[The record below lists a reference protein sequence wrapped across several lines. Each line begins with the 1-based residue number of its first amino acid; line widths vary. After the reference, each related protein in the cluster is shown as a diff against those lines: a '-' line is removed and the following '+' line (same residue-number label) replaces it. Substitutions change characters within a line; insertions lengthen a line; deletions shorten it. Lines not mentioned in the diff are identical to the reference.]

1 LTKSYLRGSN
11 SLERGADIRYFK
23 TMEMIEK
30 SDNQALLTDL
40 YEFTMAACYYKYQ
53 MFAPATFSLF
63 IREYP
68 PHRGYFVSAGLEDVL
83 CFLEAFHFNQE
94 DLDYLDNL
102 SIFPKD
108 FLHYLST
115 LRFTGDV
122 FAIPEGRIFFKDEPI
137 LEITAPIIEAQLVEP
152 FVINAINFQTSIA
165 TKASRCVYAAKGRN
179 LVDFSLRRTQG
190 GDAGLKVARAS
201 YMVGFVG
208 TSNVLAGKCYN
219 IPVFG
224 TMAHSFI
231 TSFERE
237 IDAFR
242 AFSKIFPE
250 NTVLLIDTYDTII
263 GAHKAAIVGKELLYQ
278 GKKLKGVRLDSGDIV
293 SLSKEVRQVFK
304 EAGLNNVMIFVSGGF
319 DEYKIAKV
327 LEEGAKIDAFGVG
340 TKMGVSADAPYTD
353 IAYKLVQ
360 YDGRPVLKLSTG
372 KKTIVGEKQL
382 FRLRE
387 KNKLQK
393 DIIALRTERLD
404 GEPLLIP
411 VMKDGKRLIHSEPL
425 TKIRERFQTEF
436 AALDNAY
443 KRLENPEVFLV
454 ELSGELQK
462 LQKQVVFKIIEKEL
476 GES

>member
-1 LTKSYLRGSN
+1 MDREINNK
-11 SLERGADIRYFK
+11 
-23 TMEMIEK
+23 
-30 SDNQALLTDL
+30 ALLTDL
-40 YEFTMAACYYKYQ
+40 YELTMATCYYKYQ

-83 CFLEAFHFNQE
+83 CFLESFHFNQK

-102 SIFPKD
+102 GIFPKD

-152 FVINAINFQTSIA
+152 FVINVINFQTTIA
-165 TKASRCVYAAKGRN
+165 TKASRCVYAARGRK

-190 GDAGLKVARAS
+190 VDAGLKVARAS
-201 YMVGFVG
+201 YIVGFGG
-208 TSNVLAGKCYN
+208 TSNVLAGKLYN

-231 TSFERE
+231 TSFKKE

-242 AFSKIFPE
+242 AFSKIFPQ

-263 GAHKAAIVGKELLYQ
+263 GAHKAAIIGKELLYQ
-278 GKKLKGVRLDSGDIV
+278 GKKLKGVRLDSGDMAP
-293 SLSKEVRQVFK
+293 LSKEVRQVFK
-304 EAGLNNVMIFVSGGF
+304 EAGLNNVMIFASGGF

-327 LEEGAKIDAFGVG
+327 LEQGAEIDAFGVG

-353 IAYKLVQ
+353 IAYKLVE
-360 YDGRPVLKLSTG
+360 YDGRPVLKLSMG
-372 KKTIVGEKQL
+372 KKTLVGQKQV
-382 FRLRE
+382 FRLKE
-387 KNKLQK
+387 KNNLQK
-393 DIIALRTERLD
+393 DIIALRTEKLD
-404 GEPLLIP
+404 GEPLLTP
-411 VMKDGKRLIHSEPL
+411 VMKEGKRLFHSEPL
-425 TKIRERFQTEF
+425 TKIRDRFQTEF
-436 AALDNAY
+436 AALDESY
-443 KRLENPEVFLV
+443 KRLENPAIYLV
-454 ELSGELQK
+454 ELGPALQK
-462 LQKQVVFKIIEKEL
+462 LQKQVVFKVREKEL